1 MTDRPTAHRLRLG
14 VILALTFLAA
24 CATPPPPPIGG
35 DAPATPTGLAAAP
48 GDGELL
54 LSWEANDESD
64 LAHYNLFQEGGT
76 NLVVSALVEVAQ
88 VPAGTTSYLVT
99 ELINGQLYSFAID
112 AESDAGERSERSA
125 TIIAS
130 PSEAPPVAAPTGLS
144 ATAGSDSD
152 IALTWDASDESD
164 LDRYHVYQELVGS
177 GLGAQAFE
185 KIAEVDVGTESY
197 TAAGLVVD
205 NEYAFY
211 ITAVLSDDTE
221 SEPSATVST
230 TTVDGVAPTF
240 PQGLSTTAGDGE
252 VALTWD
258 ANDEPD
264 LDRYEILQGTASN
277 SLSKVAEVA
286 AGSEATTITGLT
298 NGTTYYFAIA
308 AIDASGNRSANSIVV
323 DATPTAAGP
332 SPIRVFGR
340 PGPGGVF
347 LRVHRDGV
355 SVPGAT
361 VTMNGTDIPYNAG
374 FARYEGS
381 YDTTLTPGDTLN
393 IIVEEGGF
401 TITGSTDYPDP
412 ISVDSLDGESYAASE
427 TIPIAWTSST
437 DPDGFE
443 LAFLCR
449 SGDCFSQV
457 DVLVVGSERSLDYAA
472 SNLVANSVYE
482 LLIVPFGLVDDW
494 AGGPIDPTSEV
505 WLVQGAG
512 KTGEF
517 QVTP

>member
-1 MTDRPTAHRLRLG
+1 MTDRPTAHRLRLC
-14 VILALTFLAA
+14 VVLALTFLAA
-24 CATPPPPPIGG
+24 CATPPPPPTGG
-35 DAPATPTGLAAAP
+35 DAPATPTGLAATP

-54 LSWEANDESD
+54 LSWEANGESD

-76 NLVVSALVEVAQ
+76 NLAVSALVEVAQ

-99 ELINGQLYSFAID
+99 GLINGQLYSFAID

-130 PSEAPPVAAPTGLS
+130 PSAAPPVAAPTGLS
-144 ATAGSDSD
+144 AIAGSDSD
-152 IALTWDASDESD
+152 IALTWDANDESD
-164 LDRYHVYQELVGS
+164 LDRYHVYRELIGS
-177 GLGAQAFE
+177 GLGTQAFE

-197 TAAGLVVD
+197 TAAGLVVG
-205 NEYAFY
+205 NGYAFY
-211 ITAVLSDDTE
+211 VTAVLSDETE
-221 SEPSATVST
+221 SEPSATVT
-230 TTVDGVAPTF
+230 ATAADATAPAF

-277 SLSKVAEVA
+277 SLGKVAEVA
-286 AGSEATTITGLT
+286 AGSEATTVTGLT

-308 AIDASGNRSANSIVV
+308 AIDASSNRSANSIVV

-340 PGPGGVF
+340 PGPGGVI

-361 VTMNGTDIPYNAG
+361 VTMNSTDIPYNAF

-393 IIVEEGGF
+393 LTVEEGGF
-401 TITGSTDYPDP
+401 TITGSTVYPDT
-412 ISVDSLDGESYAASE
+412 VAVTSLDGESYAASD
-427 TIPIAWTSST
+427 TIPITWTSDT
-437 DPDGFE
+437 DPAGFE
-443 LAFLCR
+443 LTFLCR
-449 SGDCFSQV
+449 SGDCFSQE
-457 DVLVVGSERSLDYAA
+457 DTVVAGNERSLDYAA
-472 SNLVANSVYE
+472 SNLVTNSVYE
-482 LLIVPFGLVDDW
+482 LLIVPFDLMDDW

-505 WLVQGAG
+505 LLVQGNS

-517 QVTP
+517 QITP